1 MQLGYQ
7 KQKSEAIEQH
17 RGFQSLDATQHP
29 VVQQHK
35 KASELQSSVSLTCI
49 YSILVVEFSSCS
61 TT

>member
-1 MQLGYQ
+1 MLETTKYKCPQLGYQ

-35 KASELQSSVSLTCI
+35 KASELQSAVSAA
-49 YSILVVEFSSCS
+49 SIFVIV
-61 TT
+61 